1 MDLSEKLTELR
12 KGRKPTQ
19 EQLDEGMKGGNML
32 QFSKNRRTYSIIAAL
47 SVLLVILFFLSTF
60 SVSISGEDAFPSL
73 QNANTIQIVKIDSDD
88 VQSIYLK
95 DPECRAFADALL
107 ESEYAR
113 HTASSNY
120 GELPYYR
127 VYVYEADKVYSSDD
141 PPFTLFLS
149 GTNDIYLS
157 DHSFFCYKVLSD
169 DMLSCFSNLF
179 LALGDRVTVTPW

>member
-1 MDLSEKLTELR
+1 MELSEKLMELR
-12 KGRKPTQ
+12 RGKKPTQ
-19 EQLDEGMKGGNML
+19 EQLAEGMKGGNMFH
-32 QFSKNRRTYSIIAAL
+32 FSKNRRTYSIIAAL
-47 SVLLVILFFLSTF
+47 SVLMAILFFLSTF
-60 SVSISGEDAFPSL
+60 SAGIRGEDAFPSL
-73 QNANTIQIVKIDSDD
+73 QNANTIQIVKIDSDN
-88 VQSIYLK
+88 VQSIYLQ

-107 ESEYAR
+107 ESEYAC
-113 HTASSNY
+113 HMASSNY

-169 DMLSCFSNLF
+169 DMLSYCSNLF
-179 LALGDRVTVTPW
+179 LTLGDRVTVTPW